1 MLIGVGTDAE
11 ERKELMFTVTRDPAG
26 TATTS
31 SGTATALPV
40 SDDAWNASVVLAA
53 RAPGFWSV
61 RYSTK
66 PGRTVP
72 SAKRNVVAAPELPAT
87 REALEAK
94 EPGLGANKGIRLIP
108 IAIERTTLPSR

>member
-72 SAKRNVVAAPELPAT
+72 SAKRNVFFVM
-87 REALEAK
+87 
-94 EPGLGANKGIRLIP
+94 IRRP
-108 IAIERTTLPSR
+108 PTSTPFPSTPLFRSAEK